1 MCQQK
6 VIFEKNS
13 SMTYLRNLLQIFL
26 AATFLFSAYTK
37 AVAPGFFEVLL
48 EQQGL
53 VPSRVYGAWATR
65 AIIALELWL
74 GISML
79 LSFYIRF
86 ILRLSFVLLI
96 AFSAH
101 LIYLIAI
108 GDTGNCGCFGEMIS
122 MTPLASLA
130 KNIVLL
136 LVNGFLLLFSYKNQ
150 KKSWIT
156 WVLFPALFAAAVYI
170 WPIQTEP
177 DEIVAKL
184 PAFENTSEINFEKGE
199 YLVAVFNLSCTHC
212 QEAAQE
218 LAELQRSGV
227 VIPKVVALFF
237 AEGDTTVEQFN
248 AITNTAFPYQMIDV
262 NTFFD
267 LIGSAPP
274 RIYWIKEGGVKQF
287 WDEAVGERIQTT
299 FAR

>member
-1 MCQQK
+1 
-6 VIFEKNS
+6 
-13 SMTYLRNLLQIFL
+13 MTYLRSLLQIFL

-37 AVAPGFFEVLL
+37 AAAPGFFEILL

-53 VPSRVYGAWATR
+53 VPTRAYGAWATR

-86 ILRLSFVLLI
+86 ILRLSFILLI

-101 LIYLIAI
+101 LIYLIAM

-122 MTPLASLA
+122 MTPLASLG
-130 KNIVLL
+130 KNVVLL
-136 LVNGFLLLFSYKNQ
+136 AVNGFLLLFSYKNQ
-150 KKSWIT
+150 KKAWIT
-156 WVLFPALFAAAVYI
+156 WVLFPVLFAAAVYV

-184 PAFENTSEINFEKGE
+184 PSFENTSEINFEKGE

-227 VIPKVVALFF
+227 VMPKVVALFF
-237 AEGDTTVEQFN
+237 EEGDTTVEQFN
-248 AITNTAFPYQMIDV
+248 VITKTAFPYQMIDV

-274 RIYWIKEGGVKQF
+274 RIYWIKEGAVKQF
-287 WDEAVGERIQTT
+287 WDEAVGEGIQTT